1 MEVRVQSMVGDNQR
15 AELKMFSKELK
26 PQVCCIQVFLS
37 AIQKHIFQ
45 RFSTP
50 LDFQMVDCVAAFST
64 LSQCCG
70 GGEAHKEDVRDGE
83 KERHNWKLLLPNPSK
98 NKIVFCFKTVKFV

>member
-26 PQVCCIQVFLS
+26 QVFLS
-37 AIQKHIFQ
+37 PIQKHIFR

-83 KERHNWKLLLPNPSK
+83 KERHNWKLLSPNPSK
-98 NKIVFCFKTVKFV
+98 NQIVFCFKTVKHV